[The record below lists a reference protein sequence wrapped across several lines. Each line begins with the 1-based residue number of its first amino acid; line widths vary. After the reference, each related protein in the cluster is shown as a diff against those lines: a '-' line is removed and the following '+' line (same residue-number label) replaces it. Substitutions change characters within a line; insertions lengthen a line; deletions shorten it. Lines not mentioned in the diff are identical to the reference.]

1 MSATSITLIVT
12 CAFGLEAVVK
22 RELEALGITDY
33 ATADGWIEFAATF
46 DDIPR
51 LNISLRV
58 SDRVLLKIAKF
69 PAADFDQLFD
79 GTSAVLWEE
88 WIPKDAMITVT
99 GKCVRSTLMSV
110 RACQSIAKRA
120 IVNRLQEKFYGRLP
134 EKRSQ
139 LRPLGSDR
147 DRGDTALPETGPE
160 FIVEIAITNN
170 VATLTLDATG
180 RGLHK
185 RGYRLD
191 KGEAP
196 IRETMAAA
204 LVLLSFWDKDRILI
218 DPMCGAGTIL
228 IEAAMIGRNI
238 APGLN
243 RSFAAEAWAQIDK
256 KAWDDA
262 RKAARAAIL
271 PEGNLLI
278 FGSDIDPQ
286 RIKDAKANAL
296 RAGVSKD
303 ITFEQKDIKDL
314 WIDKQYGVMISN
326 PPYGIHIGSLKELT
340 GVYIA
345 LNKMLKNKTG
355 WSLYFLTP
363 DQRFPDFF
371 KRAKPDKVR
380 KLFNATIET
389 NYYQYFGERP
399 PKKV

>member
-22 RELEALGITDY
+22 RELEALGITEY
-33 ATADGWIEFAATF
+33 ATADGRIEFAATF

-51 LNISLRV
+51 LNISLRA

-110 RACQSIAKRA
+110 RACQSIVKRA
-120 IVNRLQEKFYGRLP
+120 IVNRLQEKFY
-134 EKRSQ
+134 
-139 LRPLGSDR
+139 R
-147 DRGDTALPETGPE
+147 DRGDTDLPETGPE

-180 RGLHK
+180 QGLHK
-185 RGYRLD
+185 RGYRMD

-262 RKAARAAIL
+262 RNAARAAIL

-286 RIKDAKANAL
+286 RIKDAKANSL

-326 PPYGIHIGSLKELT
+326 PPYGMHIGSPKELT

-363 DQRFPDFF
+363 DQRFPEFF
-371 KRAKPDKVR
+371 KRARPDKVR

-399 PKKV
+399 PKK

>member
-1 MSATSITLIVT
+1 MSATNITLIVT

-33 ATADGWIEFAATF
+33 ATADGRIEFAATF

-51 LNISLRV
+51 LNISLRT

-79 GTSAVLWEE
+79 GASAVLWEE

-110 RACQSIAKRA
+110 RACQSIVKRA
-120 IVNRLQEKFYGRLP
+120 IVNRLQEKFY
-134 EKRSQ
+134 Q
-139 LRPLGSDR
+139 
-147 DRGDTALPETGPE
+147 DRGDTAIPETGPE

-180 RGLHK
+180 QGLHK
-185 RGYRLD
+185 RGYRMD

-262 RKAARAAIL
+262 RQAARAAIL
-271 PEGNLLI
+271 PEGDLLI

-286 RIKDAKANAL
+286 RIKDSKANAL

-314 WIDKQYGVMISN
+314 WIDKQYGVMIAN
-326 PPYGIHIGSLKELT
+326 PPYGMHIGSPKELT
-340 GVYIA
+340 GIYIA

-363 DQRFPDFF
+363 DQRFPDYF

-399 PKKV
+399 PKK